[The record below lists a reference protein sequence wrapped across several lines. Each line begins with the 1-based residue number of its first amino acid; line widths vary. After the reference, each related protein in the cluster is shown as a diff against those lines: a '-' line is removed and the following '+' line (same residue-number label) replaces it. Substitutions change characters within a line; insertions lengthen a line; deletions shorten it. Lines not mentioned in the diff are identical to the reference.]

1 MKETRDFK
9 KKWFK
14 FTDYVPH
21 KGQERL
27 HFPTKDARFIV
38 AVCGRRWGKSVSA
51 AKEIECVITQ
61 PKKRAWVVAPS
72 YQLAE
77 KVYYEIQN
85 DNLLACG
92 GGGGGGGGGSSPAA
106 RKAKKEK
113 RAKAK
118 LNFKKR
124 QLSKMAAAGEPTSDL
139 QAEIEALEKDL
150 EDLKK

>member
-1 MKETRDFK
+1 MKLN
-9 KKWFK
+9 K
-14 FTDYVPH
+14 FL
-21 KGQERL
+21 KLSLGIFFAL
-27 HFPTKDARFIV
+27 PTSIFF
-38 AVCGRRWGKSVSA
+38 GN
-51 AKEIECVITQ
+51 EM
-61 PKKRAWVVAPS
+61 
-72 YQLAE
+72 LANHLVE
-77 KVYYEIQN
+77 KIDYEIQK

-106 RKAKKEK
+106 RKAKKVK
-113 RAKAK
+113 KAKAK